1 MVVVAVEEAH
11 GLCGCPRG
19 GTGTCDGGGQRR
31 PCEQALAGSA
41 GVLGGT
47 VRGRRDGGGPRL
59 RFGAGLVRRK
69 GVRGCL
75 TPSPSDTAGSR
86 QALEEGALAGV
97 FDEDESSPARRR
109 GESLVRVADGRAAG
123 LVRAGFEFV
132 LPGPLSL
139 FFELY
144 RW

>member
-1 MVVVAVEEAH
+1 MTASGSVGPVSKPWLAQLECWVAQYA
-11 GLCGCPRG
+11 
-19 GTGTCDGGGQRR
+19 
-31 PCEQALAGSA
+31 
-41 GVLGGT
+41 
-47 VRGRRDGGGPRL
+47 GRRGQPRL

>member
-1 MVVVAVEEAH
+1 MTASGSVGPVSKPWLAQLECWVAQYA
-11 GLCGCPRG
+11 
-19 GTGTCDGGGQRR
+19 
-31 PCEQALAGSA
+31 
-41 GVLGGT
+41 
-47 VRGRRDGGGPRL
+47 GRRDGGGQPRL

-109 GESLVRVADGRAAG
+109 REALGRVPDESGVPSTCGVRLYA
-123 LVRAGFEFV
+123 F
-132 LPGPLSL
+132 LSL
-139 FFELY
+139 F
-144 RW
+144 

>member
-1 MVVVAVEEAH
+1 MACAAARAVARARVTAS
-11 GLCGCPRG
+11 GSVGPVSK
-19 GTGTCDGGGQRR
+19 
-31 PCEQALAGSA
+31 PWLAQLECWVA
-41 GVLGGT
+41 QYA
-47 VRGRRDGGGPRL
+47 GRRDGGGQPRL